1 MDFNEGELVGSGV
14 AGGSPFTIGMPNTH
28 IIKRI
33 KIFPLIL
40 LIAIFPSLK
49 TDG

>member
-1 MDFNEGELVGSGV
+1 MDFNESELVGSGGG
-14 AGGSPFTIGMPNTH
+14 GGSPFTIGIPNTQ

-33 KIFPLIL
+33 KNFPLIL